1 VKTLYISKKD
11 VFALNDERRGAVVLS
26 GRTRFNFLCANL
38 CRKLNGSDSVGTLLR
53 ISMSRTFNDLR
64 NYLTSK
70 VNASL
75 QIDDHPALSITIDA
89 VNLTLDYAPA
99 IHTHGKGFNTIEH
112 LLHHY
117 NKYNTGRKLDVSKYL
132 KDGCKRLLQYIVFQ
146 EGSYNQLSIAQ
157 LLELSPEEW
166 AEMPALESEETA
178 TAAPVSEPVSNTIT
192 HTHTDAKAAKK
203 ERLAE
208 LNRRCDAIDRSIREM
223 RRAREEDHA
232 SLSKS
237 VTNLENTANRVVL
250 ALGNLEG
257 AMLMLTKAMMHRVL
271 GPTHSK

>member
-1 VKTLYISKKD
+1 M
-11 VFALNDERRGAVVLS
+11 NEGVLCGS
-26 GRTRFNFLCANL
+26 AGRPCFNFLCAVL
-38 CRKLNGSDSVGTLLR
+38 RRKLNDSDDKRTVLR
-53 ISMSRTFNDLR
+53 IAMSRTFHDLR

-75 QIDDHPALSITIDA
+75 QIDEHPALSITIDA

-99 IHTHGKGFNTIEH
+99 VHTHGKAFNTIEH

-117 NKYNTGRKLDVSKYL
+117 NKYNAGKRLDASMYL
-132 KDGCKRLLQYIVFQ
+132 KNGCQRLLQYIVFQ

-157 LLELSPEEW
+157 LLELSPAEW
-166 AEMPALESEETA
+166 ADMPALESDEA
-178 TAAPVSEPVSNTIT
+178 AAPAIAPVVAPVRNTIT

-203 ERLAE
+203 GRIAD
-208 LNRRCDAIDRSIREM
+208 LNRRCDAIDRGIREM
-223 RRAREEDHA
+223 RRAREEAHA
-232 SLSKS
+232 NLNNS

-257 AMLMLTKAMMHRVL
+257 ATLMLKKAMIHRAL
-271 GPTHSK
+271 GPIITNMKNL